1 MDQSETVAVLDFETT
16 GMSPALGARPTEI
29 AIALVRS
36 GAIVDRFQS
45 LMNPGCRIP
54 AEITALTGI
63 TNAMVA
69 KAPPV
74 AEVMQQ
80 AAHFVGTHCLVAHN
94 AAFDSKF
101 WLAELPRTP
110 AGAHWPDFACTVLL
124 SRRLQPE
131 QRSHRLGALAQAL
144 GLPIT
149 GRAHR
154 AMVDVE
160 MTCHLWLHL
169 QARARRLAGVDAIT
183 HAMLTEVQRVPRQ
196 RTAAML
202 QALALALGP
211 GAAHPTV
218 TAG

>member
-1 MDQSETVAVLDFETT
+1 MSAPATMEAAETVAVLDFETT

-29 AIALVRS
+29 AIALVRD
-36 GAIVDRFQS
+36 GNIVDRFQS

-54 AEITALTGI
+54 PDIVALTGI
-63 TNAMVA
+63 TNAMVQR
-69 KAPPV
+69 APPV
-74 AEVMQQ
+74 GQVMQQ
-80 AAHFVGTHCLVAHN
+80 AAQFVGAHPLVAHN

-101 WLAELPRTP
+101 WLAELPRSAT
-110 AGAHWPDFACTVLL
+110 GAHWADFACTVLL

-131 QRSHRLGALAQAL
+131 QPSHRLGALAQAL

-169 QARARRLAGVDAIT
+169 HARACRLAGFPGVT
-183 HAMLTEVQRVPRQ
+183 HAMLTEVQRVPKHQ
-196 RTAAML
+196 TAVTL
-202 QALALALGP
+202 QALASASR
-211 GAAHPTV
+211 AA
-218 TAG
+218 